1 VAGSKLK
8 ASPGETGYPVIQLM
22 TLCETGT
29 RALIGAVF
37 GATAAGELDWA
48 RKPLHLLDVSMPV
61 LGPAAGLTPG
71 RSWPN
76 SPPPRHSSWSG

>member
-8 ASPGETGYPVIQLM
+8 AWLGETGYPVIQLM
-22 TLCETGT
+22 TLCEIGT

-48 RKPLHLLDVSMPV
+48 RKPLHLLDASMLVLADRGFDAGPV
-61 LGPAAGLTPG
+61 LAKLATKA
-71 RSWPN
+71 
-76 SPPPRHSSWSG
+76 